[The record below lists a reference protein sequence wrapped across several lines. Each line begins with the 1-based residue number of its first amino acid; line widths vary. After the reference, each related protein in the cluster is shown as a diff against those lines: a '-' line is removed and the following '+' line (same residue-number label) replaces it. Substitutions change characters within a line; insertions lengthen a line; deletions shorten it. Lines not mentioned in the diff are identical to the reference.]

1 MKKFVL
7 LWTCL
12 IAVSIGST
20 ATRAA
25 AAPVPTDDAALRQLI
40 LQVIK
45 DNPKVIYD
53 AVNSYLR
60 QKRDAE
66 HRQEMER
73 RFKKR
78 VKDIVSKANPQKG
91 PHDAPI
97 TIIEYTDFECPY
109 CARAS
114 HTMEQ
119 LFKVYPG
126 KLRLVFKN
134 NPLTFHKQAVPAARA
149 ALAAFKQGQFWPY
162 HDLLFAHHR
171 ELDAKRYMAFAKQ
184 LGLDLGR
191 FEKDRH
197 SAAVAKQIAA
207 EKARAKAHKFSATP
221 TFIINGVVVVG
232 AQRIDRFTE
241 VIDRLL
247 AEKPKG

>member
-1 MKKFVL
+1 M
-7 LWTCL
+7 
-12 IAVSIGST
+12 GS
-20 ATRAA
+20 AGNLA
-25 AAPVPTDDAALRQLI
+25 AAPVPRNEAALRQLI

-60 QKRDAE
+60 QKSE
-66 HRQEMER
+66 IENRQKMER

-78 VKDIVSKANPQKG
+78 VKDTVSKLNPVKG
-91 PHDAPI
+91 PADAPI
-97 TIIEYTDFECPY
+97 TIIEYTDFQCPY

-114 HTMEQ
+114 HTLEQ

-126 KLRLVFKN
+126 QLRLVFKN
-134 NPLTFHKQAVPAARA
+134 NPLSFHKQAVPAAKA
-149 ALAAFKQGQFWPY
+149 ALAAFKQGKFWPY
-162 HDLLFAHHR
+162 HDLLFAHHQ
-171 ELDAKRYMAFAKQ
+171 ELDAKRYLAFAKQ
-184 LGLDLGR
+184 LGLDLKQ
-191 FEKDRH
+191 FKKDRD
-197 SAAVAKQIAA
+197 SAAIARQIAA
-207 EKARAKAHKFSATP
+207 EQAQAKAHKFSATP

-232 AQRIDRFTE
+232 AQRVDRFTE